1 MATPI
6 WQDTVIEIPASASGT
21 DYTITID
28 NTGATIFSGKAYV
41 MGEDSNVS
49 VNLNRICK
57 DALSSKIEL
66 DGSTTIYHQP
76 NYKRMFDVKWGLRKY
91 RTTFYNDWSYTQLHE
106 DKYAQSLSVPLSDI
120 VDPRQIL
127 MTTVAKISSGSA
139 GEVRV
144 EFYDGRAW
152 HQVVNTIP
160 SPCVTIAIPVS
171 ELRDGK
177 IIDVMNDVDE
187 GVRRYRIEE
196 TCAQYCLY
204 YLNAHGGFDHLLIN
218 GNALRTDTFTRNELT
233 RDVNNATL
241 KHGREYVSVKVTP
254 KWQLHTDTLTDAQW
268 ALTHHL
274 LGSTQ
279 VYLHD
284 LEADEITPVVIT
296 SSQAEF
302 KTYRNQGNKKSSLTI
317 EVEASVERMRK

>member
-6 WQDTVIEIPASASGT
+6 WKDTVTEITASASGT
-21 DYTITID
+21 DYTIVSD
-28 NTGATIFSGKAYV
+28 SHGNTIFAGKAYA
-41 MGEDSNVS
+41 MGNDDKVKIY
-49 VNLNRICK
+49 LNRICK
-57 DALSSKIEL
+57 DALSSKIVL
-66 DGSTTIYHQP
+66 DRSTTVYQQP
-76 NYKRMFDVKWGLRKY
+76 LYKREFNLSTGGTSRLIK
-91 RTTFYNDWSYTQLHE
+91 FYNDWSYQDIVE
-106 DKYAQSLSVPLSDI
+106 SPYSQSISMPLSDI
-120 VDPRQIL
+120 VDPRQLL

-139 GEVRV
+139 RVVRV

-152 HQVVNTIP
+152 HDTVSTIP
-160 SPCVTIAIPVS
+160 SPCVTLAIPVS

-177 IIDVMNDVDE
+177 IIYVVNDADE
-187 GVRRYRIEE
+187 AVRRYRIEK

-218 GNALRTDTFTRNELT
+218 GNALRTDAYTHSEVT
-233 RDVNNATL
+233 RDIDNTTL
-241 KHGREYVSVKVTP
+241 RHSRDYASTTIKR

-302 KTYRNQGNKKSSLTI
+302 KTYRNQGNKKSHLTI

>member
-6 WQDTVIEIPASASGT
+6 WKDTVTEVTASASGT
-21 DYTITID
+21 DYTIAADSHGNI
-28 NTGATIFSGKAYV
+28 IFAGKAYA
-41 MGEDSNVS
+41 MGKDDKVKIY
-49 VNLNRICK
+49 LNRICK

-66 DGSTTIYHQP
+66 DRDTTVYQQP
-76 NYKRMFDVKWGLRKY
+76 LYKREFNLSIGGVSRLI
-91 RTTFYNDWSYTQLHE
+91 TFCNDWSYKEIEEST
-106 DKYAQSLSVPLSDI
+106 YCQSISQPISEV
-120 VDPRQIL
+120 VDPRQLLI
-127 MTTVAKISSGSA
+127 TTIAKISSRNPGA
-139 GEVRV
+139 VRV

-152 HQVVNTIP
+152 HEVVNTIP

-177 IIDVMNDVDE
+177 YIAVMNDADE
-187 GVRRYRIEE
+187 GVRRYIIEK

-218 GNALRTDTFTRNELT
+218 GNALRTDAYTHSELT
-233 RDVNNATL
+233 RDVDNTTW
-241 KHGREYVSVKVTP
+241 KHGRDYASTTITR

-296 SSQAEF
+296 SSQAEY
-302 KTYRNQGNKKSSLTI
+302 KTYRNQGNKKSHLTI

>member
-6 WQDTVIEIPASASGT
+6 WRDTVTQINASPSGT
-21 DYTITID
+21 DYTIKD
-28 NTGATIFSGKAYV
+28 YADGKVIFAGKAYA
-41 MGEDSNVS
+41 MGGDEKVDVYT
-49 VNLNRICK
+49 NRICK

-76 NYKRMFDVKWGLRKY
+76 NYKRTFEVKWGLRKS

-106 DKYAQSLSVPLSDI
+106 DEYAQSLSVPLSDI

-187 GVRRYRIEE
+187 GVRRYRIEK

-218 GNALRTDTFTRNELT
+218 GNALRTDTYTRTELT
-233 RDVNNATL
+233 RDVDNNTL
-241 KHGREYVSVKVTP
+241 KHGREYTSVVATP
-254 KWQLHTDTLTDAQW
+254 KWQFHTDTLTDAQW

-296 SSQAEF
+296 SSQTEF

>member
-6 WQDTVIEIPASASGT
+6 CKDAVTEVTASASGT
-21 DYTITID
+21 DYTIAAD
-28 NTGATIFSGKAYV
+28 SHGNTIFAGKAYA
-41 MGEDSNVS
+41 MGKDDKVKLY
-49 VNLNRICK
+49 LNRICK

-66 DGSTTIYHQP
+66 DRDITVYQQTL
-76 NYKRMFDVKWGLRKY
+76 YKREFNLSIGGVSRLI
-91 RTTFYNDWSYTQLHE
+91 TFYNDWSYKEIEESTCC
-106 DKYAQSLSVPLSDI
+106 QSISMPLSDI
-120 VDPRQIL
+120 VDPRQLLI
-127 MTTVAKISSGSA
+127 TTIAKISSGKP

-152 HQVVNTIP
+152 HDVVSTVP
-160 SPCVTIAIPVS
+160 SPCVTLAIPVS
-171 ELRDGK
+171 EMRDGK
-177 IIDVMNDVDE
+177 IIDVVNDVDE
-187 GVRRYRIEE
+187 GVRRYRIEK

-218 GNALRTDTFTRNELT
+218 GNALRTDTYTRTELT
-233 RDVNNATL
+233 RDVDNNTL
-241 KHGREYVSVKVTP
+241 KHGREYTSVVATP

-284 LEADEITPVVIT
+284 LETDEITPVVIT
-296 SSQAEF
+296 SSQTEF

-317 EVEASVERMRK
+317 EVEASVDRMRK

>member
-6 WQDTVIEIPASASGT
+6 WKDTVIEIPASASGT

-28 NTGATIFSGKAYV
+28 NTGATIFSGKAYA
-41 MGEDSNVS
+41 MGADSNVS

-66 DGSTTIYHQP
+66 SKDTTVYQQSFYKLNFKASAGSVG
-76 NYKRMFDVKWGLRKY
+76 RLV
-91 RTTFYNDWSYTQLHE
+91 TFYNDWSYKEIEESSHC
-106 DKYAQSLSVPLSDI
+106 QSISQPISDV
-120 VDPRQIL
+120 VDPRQLLI
-127 MTTVAKISSGSA
+127 TTIAKISSRNPGA
-139 GEVRV
+139 VRV
-144 EFYDGRAW
+144 EFYDGRSW
-152 HQVVNTIP
+152 HEVVNTIP

-177 IIDVMNDVDE
+177 FIDVMNDIDE
-187 GVRRYRIEE
+187 AVRRYRIEE

-218 GNALRTDTFTRNELT
+218 GNALRTDMYTRNEVT
-233 RDVNNATL
+233 RGVDNTTW
-241 KHGREYVSVKVTP
+241 KHGRDYASTTITR